1 MHSLYC
7 PNNYFM
13 THLSLLYLEPRRGRT
28 RCFAFPSC
36 YCCCLSHI
44 PLPSLLI
51 YVLLFLSLWSCLF
64 PFPPI
69 PSKWHLPLLLFLPF
83 HFFFSTSFSDFSF
96 SFPLPTSFFPFSLPH
111 AVPSFHFPFHLL
123 PHLYFF
129 SLLLFTYHGLGSWPL
144 SRIKQSAWEIREVH
158 DLLSLP
164 LSLLLSFPHVTFN
177 YSLWYTNH
185 YSAFLQTQR
194 ADS

>member
-1 MHSLYC
+1 MLRFSFLLLLLSFPHSL
-7 PNNYFM
+7 
-13 THLSLLYLEPRRGRT
+13 
-28 RCFAFPSC
+28 AFPSH
-36 YCCCLSHI
+36 LRSPI
-44 PLPSLLI
+44 
-51 YVLLFLSLWSCLF
+51 
-64 PFPPI
+64 PFPLKLPLSFSPI

-129 SLLLFTYHGLGSWPL
+129 SLLLFTYHGLSSWPL

-185 YSAFLQTQR
+185 YSAFPQTQR